1 MAREVLYGFIFA
13 LKNVMFC
20 SLIITGW
27 EGQPGMVQS
36 MSGPAKEI
44 FEQNRELYGS
54 ESRPGGLSASQG
66 GLKVSQWALR
76 ASQTL
81 RAIYGGGG
89 PVRGSESQLGGGL
102 KSAEGARGQ
111 ARKF

>member
-1 MAREVLYGFIFA
+1 MFNFHTYYFGENLIVLIEYLTRTQKKRDKERQTEGQKDSQTAREVFYGFIFA

-54 ESRPGGLSASQG
+54 
-66 GLKVSQWALR
+66 
-76 ASQTL
+76 
-81 RAIYGGGG
+81 
-89 PVRGSESQLGGGL
+89 VRGSEGCQ
-102 KSAEGARGQ
+102 RG
-111 ARKF
+111 RKAS